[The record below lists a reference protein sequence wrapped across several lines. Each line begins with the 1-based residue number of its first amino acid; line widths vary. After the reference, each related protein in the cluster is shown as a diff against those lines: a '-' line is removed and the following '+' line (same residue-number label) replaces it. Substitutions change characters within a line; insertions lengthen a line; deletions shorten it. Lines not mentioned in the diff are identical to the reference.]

1 MTLTNPHQN
10 SHNFNSHR
18 DEGCMDAVNILLNF
32 TFIQPRLLIINIYE
46 FGLGDFFVCLFVFSA
61 QET

>member
-1 MTLTNPHQN
+1 
-10 SHNFNSHR
+10 
-18 DEGCMDAVNILLNF
+18 MDAVNILLNF
-32 TFIQPRLLIINIYE
+32 TFIQPRLLIVNIYE